1 MAIAYRF
8 PLEMAAEVLATPTE
22 FDRVRYDFVVRMSPQ
37 HTPANIEF
45 MSDTNKTIADIIKR
59 VHFQTKY
66 LIHDILYFDRP

>member
-22 FDRVRYDFVVRMSPQ
+22 FDRVRYDFVVLMSPQ